1 MAGKLAVMS
10 STSLRKD
17 SQTASR
23 VMDHF
28 RGKTVG
34 LLLWGDAFR
43 PAKAHWEGGD
53 VNCVLDSFEAQREA
67 TLSQRDKILRPL
79 RRSGA
84 RVQVLFTFPLVW
96 VVLSTATVE
105 STKGNS
111 FFGFAIGFAVFFL
124 LAIAASLG
132 KPRVDGWR

>member
-17 SQTASR
+17 SQTASQ

-84 RVQVLFTFPLVW
+84 RVQVLFTFPYCDQHNLTQPLHDALAGWLGRANVAG
-96 VVLSTATVE
+96 S
-105 STKGNS
+105 S
-111 FFGFAIGFAVFFL
+111 FVSEAHAL
-124 LAIAASLG
+124 EDHLRAAWQL
-132 KPRVDGWR
+132 